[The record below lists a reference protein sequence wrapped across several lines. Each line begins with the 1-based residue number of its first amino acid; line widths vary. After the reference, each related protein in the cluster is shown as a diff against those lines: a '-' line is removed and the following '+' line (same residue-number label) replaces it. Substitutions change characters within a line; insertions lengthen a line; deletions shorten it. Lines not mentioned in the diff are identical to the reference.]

1 MASTIIEKRRDKMV
15 MFRLTKDEFVEIR
28 RRSKDDDARTLSD
41 WVRARLL
48 APTDLGSRVERLE
61 QAILGGAK

>member
-1 MASTIIEKRRDKMV
+1 MANATIEKRRDKIV
-15 MFRLTKDEFVEIR
+15 MFRVTEDEFVEMR
-28 RRSKDDDARTLSD
+28 RRSKDEDARTLSD
-41 WVRARLL
+41 WVRARVL